1 MRWSMYHLGLLEQ
14 SNGATNVDPLS
25 PNTTHQDVGAWHDQ
39 FPQIAR
45 AKQRKREREE
55 HEKQIA
61 ELRASKRS
69 RLSNVSPN
77 TLDNFVLPNQVSNVG
92 IDLQSSHGN
101 GEVSIQIDSGNVPS
115 ANISIP
121 NDSTDDNL

>member
-1 MRWSMYHLGLLEQ
+1 MYHLGLLEQ

-39 FPQIAR
+39 FQIAR

-69 RLSNVSPN
+69 RLSNASPN

-101 GEVSIQIDSGNVPS
+101 GEVSIQIDSANVPS
-115 ANISIP
+115 ANISSMP
-121 NDSTDDNL
+121 NDTTNDNL